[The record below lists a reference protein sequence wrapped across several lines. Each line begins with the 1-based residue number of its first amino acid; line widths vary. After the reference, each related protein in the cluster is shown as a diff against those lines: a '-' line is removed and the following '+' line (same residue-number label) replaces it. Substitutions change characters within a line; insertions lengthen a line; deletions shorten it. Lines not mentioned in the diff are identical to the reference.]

1 MSWQYRIIAHPKVEE
16 GEVIFKVHRLH
27 ISTSGRRYLDESI
40 DLAFEE
46 PHGLNDLLI
55 SIKQALKKP
64 ILWGD
69 VDSDRFLTEVKITY
83 TCLLCGRD
91 TFTHKFAHNC
101 LNGRFQRHHIH
112 WKLNCK

>member
-69 VDSDRFLTEVKITY
+69 VDSDRFLTEEGQGLAGY
-83 TCLLCGRD
+83 RWCGPVLPRPE
-91 TFTHKFAHNC
+91 N
-101 LNGRFQRHHIH
+101 
-112 WKLNCK
+112 